1 MVIRQKCYTVKEIE
15 TPGANPIKCKKKGDR
30 DDDGHREQ
38 RFQEKTSWQ
47 EKKRRLTKIHVK
59 SLKG

>member
-30 DDDGHREQ
+30 DDDDDGHREQ
-38 RFQEKTSWQ
+38 RFQEKNFMAREEETPDENS
-47 EKKRRLTKIHVK
+47 R
-59 SLKG
+59 